1 VQGMAGL
8 LGGCP
13 RPAAR
18 DLAKGTVRGYRVVT
32 LTPKTAS
39 DPASFSE
46 PRRGRHDD
54 DRRLLC
60 RLRWLAWLAIASAL
74 LLVLAAPGRSLAQ
87 PTEKIIRV
95 GLLSLF
101 SRSEVTPWHEA
112 FRRGLGEL
120 GWVEGK
126 NVSFE
131 YRYADGRRDRLPNL
145 AADLVRLRVA
155 VIVTSVDSDTQAAKN
170 ATGEIPIVMATPT
183 DPIAMGL
190 VDRLA
195 CPGRNVTGFSQM
207 ISELTGKRLELLKE
221 IVPGLSRVA
230 VLWNPDARFSAG
242 PRLVPGASPLSWNEI
257 QRPARDLGV
266 ELHSLETRSL
276 KDFDRVFED
285 AARARAGAVVITPDV
300 LYATNIKRLADMA
313 AQYRLPSIYHL
324 RDLAYAGGLV
334 TYGADHSD
342 LYRRAATYV
351 DRILK
356 GARPTDL
363 PVEQPTK
370 FELVIN
376 MKTAKALG
384 LTIPRS
390 LLLRADRVIE

>member
-1 VQGMAGL
+1 MIRA
-8 LGGCP
+8 
-13 RPAAR
+13 
-18 DLAKGTVRGYRVVT
+18 
-32 LTPKTAS
+32 
-39 DPASFSE
+39 
-46 PRRGRHDD
+46 
-54 DRRLLC
+54 
-60 RLRWLAWLAIASAL
+60 AIASAF
-74 LLVLAAPGRSLAQ
+74 LLVLAAPFGSEAQ
-87 PTEKIIRV
+87 PSEKITRV

-101 SRSEVTPWHEA
+101 SRSAVTPWHQT
-112 FRRGLGEL
+112 FRLGLGDL

-126 NVSFE
+126 NISFE
-131 YRYADGRRDRLPNL
+131 YRYADGRRDRLPDL

-170 ATGEIPIVMATPT
+170 ATGKVPIVMATPT

-190 VDRLA
+190 VESLA
-195 CPGRNVTGFSQM
+195 RPGRNVTGLSQM

-242 PRLVPGASPLSWNEI
+242 PRLVPGASPLSWSEI
-257 QRPARDLGV
+257 QRPARELGV
-266 ELHSLETRSL
+266 QLHALEARSL

-285 AARARAGAVVITPDV
+285 AAKARVGAVVITPDV

-313 AQYRLPSIYHL
+313 AYYRLPTIYHL
-324 RDLAYAGGLV
+324 RELADAGGLV
-334 TYGADHSD
+334 TYGADRSD

-351 DRILK
+351 DKILK

-384 LTIPRS
+384 LTVPPS
-390 LLLRADRVIE
+390 LLLRADQVIE